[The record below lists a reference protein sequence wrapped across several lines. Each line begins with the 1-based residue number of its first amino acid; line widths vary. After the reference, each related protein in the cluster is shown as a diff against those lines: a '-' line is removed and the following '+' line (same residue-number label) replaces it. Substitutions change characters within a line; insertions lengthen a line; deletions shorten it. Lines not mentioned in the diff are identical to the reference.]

1 MINNGTMGSSNQG
14 KEKRE
19 DAGGLQ
25 IIIQPEPT
33 TSDFDSA
40 FGNGYSFS
48 ISACTRESEVEFSES
63 YL

>member
-1 MINNGTMGSSNQG
+1 MSTTNQIGLNQG
-14 KEKRE
+14 KH
-19 DAGGLQ
+19 DALQ
-25 IIIQPEPT
+25 VFIQPEPT

-40 FGNGYSFS
+40 FGNGFSFS

>member
-1 MINNGTMGSSNQG
+1 MGSSNQG

-19 DAGGLQ
+19 DAGRLQ

-48 ISACTRESEVEFSES
+48 ISACTRDSEVEFSES